1 MADWRTYAKAAKRT
15 AQKQAPGARDAIL
28 RGVDRGVQDA
38 KVHARAAARTADK
51 STREFRDDARRTAA
65 ATAVVT
71 KRRYDTANLGTRLKH
86 GARDA
91 FLMAAAIGVIWAVV
105 SRVAP
110 IPWQA
115 VVAVILFIVVL
126 RMGWALVA
134 GTRSRAELD
143 EDAAEAQAIIRDE
156 LR

>member
-1 MADWRTYAKAAKRT
+1 MADWKTYAKAAQRT

-38 KVHARAAARTADK
+38 KVHAHAAARTAEK
-51 STREFRDDARRTAA
+51 STRDARQNARRTAA

-86 GARDA
+86 GVRDA

-115 VVAVILFIVVL
+115 VVAVILFLVVL
-126 RMGWALVA
+126 RIGWAVVA
-134 GTRSRAELD
+134 GSRGRS
-143 EDAAEAQAIIRDE
+143 EDDPDSEPS
-156 LR
+156 